1 MPRLSPRAAAACLL
15 VVWLGYFTAL
25 QWSVVRYRL
34 AIVVVVT
41 SVTVLLATAL
51 VRRWR
56 VDDLPRPLLAAALTV
71 CAVVAEVVPFF
82 SHTAP
87 AERRLLAHL
96 VAVSSLLAAV
106 ALLALRRHG
115 ERAALAVALLGVVA
129 WTVAA
134 IRLSP
139 SPRIDVWVTLQQ
151 AADGMADGHN
161 IYAMTWHD
169 SPGIQDAFTY
179 LPWTAVL
186 LAPGRWLAGDVRW
199 ALLVALLVALGCLVA
214 LGRGTPTAMA
224 AAVLLALAP
233 GSITQAEQA
242 WTEPLLLA
250 CLAGWALLVRRGH
263 PWWAVVP
270 LALGCASKQ
279 HLALLL
285 PVLACW
291 PAFGLRRVVATAG
304 LTGVLVAPWFLAS
317 PSDFWHDTV
326 GLLVT
331 FHPIRFA
338 NTLFIAARTELGWTP
353 PFWLTGIVV
362 LGTLVTACWL
372 VHRRR
377 PDLTELLGWLALLLL
392 VANLVNKQ
400 AFYNQYWLVGAI
412 VALAVAASAGAP
424 PRRRPSPARGGDVVP
439 APGKSLTPERGL
451 S

>member
-1 MPRLSPRAAAACLL
+1 LPTVPRLSPRVASGCLL

-34 AIVVVVT
+34 AIVVVLT
-41 SVTVLLATAL
+41 SAALLLATAL
-51 VRRWR
+51 LRAWR
-56 VDDLPRPLLAAALTV
+56 LERLPRPQLAAALAIA
-71 CAVVAEVVPFF
+71 AVVAEAVPFF
-82 SHTAP
+82 SHTSP
-87 AERRLLAHL
+87 GERRVLAHL
-96 VAVSSLLAAV
+96 VAATAALAA
-106 ALLALRRHG
+106 LALVAGGR
-115 ERAALAVALLGVVA
+115 RAALTAFGIATVGTVG

-151 AADGMADGHN
+151 AADGMAEGRD
-161 IYAMTWHD
+161 IYAMAWRG

-199 ALLVALLVALGCLVA
+199 ALLVATLLALACTAAVGRWSPLALGSA
-214 LGRGTPTAMA
+214 T
-224 AAVLLALAP
+224 LLALAP
-233 GSITQAEQA
+233 GSVTQAEQA

-263 PWWAVVP
+263 AWWAVVP

-291 PAFGLRRVVATAG
+291 PGFGARRAVATGA
-304 LTGVLVAPWFLAS
+304 LTGALVAPWFLAS
-317 PSDFWHDTV
+317 PADFWHDTV
-326 GLLVT
+326 SLLVT

-338 NTLFIAARTELGWTP
+338 NTLFIASRTELGWTP
-353 PFWLTGIVV
+353 PFWLTGLAV
-362 LGTLVTACWL
+362 LGTLALACWW
-372 VHRRR
+372 VRRRR
-377 PDLTELLGWLALLLL
+377 PDLSSLLGWLALVLL

-400 AFYNQYWLVGAI
+400 AFYNQYWLVGGL
-412 VALAVAASAGAP
+412 VALALAASATDD
-424 PRRRPSPARGGDVVP
+424 RLDDR
-439 APGKSLTPERGL
+439 SLTSARAAAEVQPTG
-451 S
+451 